1 MVCRLVTFTVFCS
14 YIINCT
20 MVKFDCFFRFVTSE
34 NLYLKNY
41 VFWGNNTMK
50 EILGHIILFKR
61 VSFCNRGNSQKEVLM
76 SEMKQLLFNQI
87 VLNSEIVK
95 IGDYR
100 SVAHF
105 HLFQV
110 VEVTFRPVTK
120 NCTVT
125 SGHRK
130 KGRYC
135 SSHWLPRPL
144 NETFTSLCLHWH
156 RALRTAFYVIF
167 RSHVFCACFLLIFV
181 QNFEQTSFES
191 VDRVCFASLQVME
204 GTFLFYHKLK

>member
-1 MVCRLVTFTVFCS
+1 M
-14 YIINCT
+14 
-20 MVKFDCFFRFVTSE
+20 
-34 NLYLKNY
+34 
-41 VFWGNNTMK
+41 
-50 EILGHIILFKR
+50 
-61 VSFCNRGNSQKEVLM
+61 SFCNRGNSQKDFLM
-76 SEMKQLLFNQI
+76 SEMEQLVFNLRKI
-87 VLNSEIVK
+87 VIIYN
-95 IGDYR
+95 YR

-110 VEVTFRPVTK
+110 FEVTFRPVTK

-135 SSHWLPRPL
+135 SSLRLPRPL

-204 GTFLFYHKLK
+204 GTFLF

>member
-1 MVCRLVTFTVFCS
+1 M
-14 YIINCT
+14 
-20 MVKFDCFFRFVTSE
+20 
-34 NLYLKNY
+34 
-41 VFWGNNTMK
+41 
-50 EILGHIILFKR
+50 GHIILFKK
-61 VSFCNRGNSQKEVLM
+61 VSFCNT
-76 SEMKQLLFNQI
+76 EMEQLIFNLRKI
-87 VLNSEIVK
+87 VIIYN
-95 IGDYR
+95 YR
-100 SVAHF
+100 SVARF

-204 GTFLFYHKLK
+204 GTFMGGIIS